1 MSNLTLSLQ
10 KAYKENPNQIVNVY
24 LLIKD
29 NVVPDIE
36 GFIFYRTV
44 FCDEIWI
51 GKFDL
56 SKMPQLKNNKDVIRM
71 FLL

>member
-29 NVVPDIE
+29 NVVPDID
-36 GFIFYRTV
+36 GFTFHRTV